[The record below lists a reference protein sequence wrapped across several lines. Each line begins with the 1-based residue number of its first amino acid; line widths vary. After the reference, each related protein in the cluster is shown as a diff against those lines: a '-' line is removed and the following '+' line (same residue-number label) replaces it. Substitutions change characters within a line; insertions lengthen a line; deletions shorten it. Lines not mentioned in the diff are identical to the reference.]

1 MTPRDNRRM
10 GEAVKNDLLLA
21 LDVAWLDACV
31 ERAKPSI
38 ILRLTIADWTSKQSR
53 ISHGRV

>member
-1 MTPRDNRRM
+1 M